1 MRVVHG
7 QLLETHLKFV
17 KIDFLFQFHWCV
29 HKQLFH
35 SASCAFSS
43 HMRLH
48 CYHKDFVFS
57 ARLGLWNP
65 VDLKILFSMNL
76 LFSFFIP
83 AVLGS
88 KHLSDFKSLPLKSK
102 VYHKNIHFDRNNK
115 FLCWCFYLHG
125 FLKGIQFSSL
135 FLLKIIF

>member
-1 MRVVHG
+1 MTFSFNFTGVSTNSFFT
-7 QLLETHLKFV
+7 L
-17 KIDFLFQFHWCV
+17 
-29 HKQLFH
+29 

-135 FLLKIIF
+135 FLLKIIFWVVQKVRTI